1 MLAPRALWPA
11 FAWAATILFLCL
23 LPGSKLP
30 EWDWFALL
38 DLDKLVHAGL
48 FFIQTLLLA
57 RAFHARGTP
66 VRWLLW
72 SVTISVLY
80 GLATEFMQGLE
91 ALGRRTDIND
101 MIANSVGALAAGLY
115 THRLMRKGK
124 PLLPFVFLR

>member
-1 MLAPRALWPA
+1 MFAPRALWPA
-11 FAWAATILFLCL
+11 FVWAAVILFLCL

-48 FFIQTLLLA
+48 FFIQALLLA

-66 VRWLLW
+66 VHWLLW
-72 SVTISVLY
+72 SLVITVLY

-91 ALGRRTDIND
+91 AMGRRTEIND
-101 MIANSVGALAAGLY
+101 MIANSVGALAAGVY
-115 THRLMRKGK
+115 TFRRTRKGK
-124 PLLPFVFLR
+124 PVLPFAFLR

>member
-1 MLAPRALWPA
+1 MFAPRALWPA
-11 FAWAATILFLCL
+11 FVWAAVILFLCL

-48 FFIQTLLLA
+48 FFIQALLLA

-72 SVTISVLY
+72 SLVITVLY

-91 ALGRRTDIND
+91 AMGRRTDIND
-101 MIANSVGALAAGLY
+101 MIANSVGALAAGVY
-115 THRLMRKGK
+115 TFRRTRKGK
-124 PLLPFVFLR
+124 PVLPFAFLR